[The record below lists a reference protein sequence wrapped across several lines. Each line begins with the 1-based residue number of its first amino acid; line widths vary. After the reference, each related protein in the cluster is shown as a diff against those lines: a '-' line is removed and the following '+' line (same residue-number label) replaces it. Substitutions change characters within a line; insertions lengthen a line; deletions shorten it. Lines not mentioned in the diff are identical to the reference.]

1 MARLDVNRSGEMEV
15 FARVFE
21 LGGFS
26 AAARALHLTPS
37 AISKLIGRL
46 ETRLGARLVNRSTR
60 GLQFT
65 PEGRLFYD
73 RSIRLLADL
82 DEVERSVAQAEVPS
96 GKIRV
101 SANVPV
107 GRQLLLPIV
116 PAFLEAYP
124 ELSLEIS
131 LTDQV
136 IDLLEQ
142 RTDVAL
148 RSGPLKNS
156 QLIAR
161 KLGAV
166 RMMIVGSPD
175 YFARHGIP
183 KTPDELARH
192 NRLGFSYARATKG
205 WPLMDKGVEK
215 TIPPSGNVQASDGDA
230 LRTLALSGVGL
241 VRLASFMVRDD
252 IAANRLVSVLED
264 FNPGDIDEL
273 HAVYLGQGGLLPVRI
288 RVFLEFLA
296 QQIKISDS

>member
-1 MARLDVNRSGEMEV
+1 MEV

-82 DEVERSVAQAEVPS
+82 DEVERSVAEAEIPS

-124 ELSLEIS
+124 KLSLEIS

-166 RMMIVGSPD
+166 RMMIVGSPG

-183 KTPDELARH
+183 KTPDELLRH
-192 NRLGFSYARATKG
+192 NRLGFNYARASKG
-205 WPLMDKGVEK
+205 WPLIDKGVER

-230 LRTLALSGVGL
+230 LRALAVSGVGL
-241 VRLASFMVRDD
+241 VRLASFVVRDD
-252 IAANRLVSVLED
+252 IAANRLVAVLEA

-296 QQIKISDS
+296 QRIKISDL

>member
-1 MARLDVNRSGEMEV
+1 MEV

-124 ELSLEIS
+124 KLSLEIS

-166 RMMIVGSPD
+166 RMMIVGSPG

-183 KTPDELARH
+183 KTPDELLRH
-192 NRLGFSYARATKG
+192 NRLGFNYARASKG
-205 WPLMDKGVEK
+205 WPLIDKGVER

-230 LRTLALSGVGL
+230 LRALAVSGVGL
-241 VRLASFMVRDD
+241 VRLASFVVRDD
-252 IAANRLVSVLED
+252 IAANRLVAVLEA

-296 QQIKISDS
+296 QRVKISDL

>member
-1 MARLDVNRSGEMEV
+1 MEV

-37 AISKLIGRL
+37 AISKLVGRL

-82 DEVERSVAQAEVPS
+82 DEVERSVAQAEIPS

-124 ELSLEIS
+124 KLSLEIS

-183 KTPDELARH
+183 KTPDELSRH
-192 NRLGFSYARATKG
+192 NRLGFNYARASKG
-205 WPLMDKGVEK
+205 WPLIDKGVER

-252 IAANRLVSVLED
+252 IAANRLVSVLEK

-296 QQIKISDS
+296 QQIKIGDS